1 MEKEDNKHELNKKL
15 SKDNDLITTA
25 YTNID
30 KSLVTQITGKSQYYY
45 NIGQE
50 MLNQSTVDG
59 QAPTLLM
66 FNKGI
71 YKAGHRQPPHSH
83 KYLEIFYFLS
93 GNCEV
98 RFGEKTVNV
107 KPNTVVVLNSEVIH
121 SPLASENE
129 DVEFFSLLLDNINI
143 SFLSPNSLSENPYE
157 IKKFESNDNK
167 IYRLLTQMIEE
178 LNDDKEGCYIAL
190 KGLVYQ
196 LFTEVLRLSN
206 KVSPVKHKYNE
217 IALKIKTYI
226 DSNYVKDFNVDFL
239 ADMVFVNKFYLIHIF
254 KRTYNVSPM
263 QYLTAVRMQKAQ
275 TLLRST
281 NIPVTEISQS
291 CGYDNPVYFSEQFK
305 KTVGTTPSI
314 YRKISMMQ
322 Q

>member
-1 MEKEDNKHELNKKL
+1 MEKTDDRKTKKQL
-15 SKDNDLITTA
+15 SVENEFIETA

-30 KSLVTQITGKSQYYY
+30 KTLLTQITGKAQYYY

-59 QAPTLLM
+59 QTPTLLM
-66 FNKGI
+66 FNRGI
-71 YKAGHRQPPHSH
+71 YKAGHHQPPHSH

-107 KPNTVVVLNSEVIH
+107 KPNTVLILNSEVIH
-121 SPLASENE
+121 SPRASEDN

-143 SFLSPNSLSENPYE
+143 SFLTPNSLSENPYE

-167 IYRLLTQMIEE
+167 VYKILTQMIEE
-178 LNDDKEGCYIAL
+178 LNDDREGCYIAL

-196 LFTEVLRLSN
+196 LFTEVVRLSN

-217 IALKIKTYI
+217 IALKIKAYI
-226 DSNYVKDFNVDFL
+226 DSNYIKDFNVDFL

-281 NIPVTEISQS
+281 NIPITEISQS

-314 YRKISMMQ
+314 YRKISLMQ